1 MREGDEATTTK
12 QEAQSARPGDDSP
25 SEQSRKASRPQ
36 EACQQV
42 SLPQEGPTVKVGDL
56 VKYRDTMRGMGGLV
70 GLIVA
75 TNGEGFDVQWLQ
87 RREWHGGSQ
96 TTTELPMFIEVLPE
110 CQTK

>member
-1 MREGDEATTTK
+1 M
-12 QEAQSARPGDDSP
+12 
-25 SEQSRKASRPQ
+25 
-36 EACQQV
+36 
-42 SLPQEGPTVKVGDL
+42 KVGDL